1 MMIKRNAWSVALLGS
16 ALALGA
22 CSDNDND
29 GIVDIGGGQKLVVFG
44 LGTAPSGSGRTDNDR
59 YIVRL
64 NAEDGTPDTDFNDG
78 APVSFHS
85 TGTLNDNVRRGIVED
100 DGSIVS
106 AGYTNLGDGFGNHVF
121 LIRLNANGTLD
132 TGFGGFVF
140 PQDSTEAAGGARPGV
155 AIYNPFKVD
164 GGFAEAYGAARLS
177 NGDYV
182 TTGYGRATAADTPST
197 LGFATSTAPDLVP
210 FRVKAGGLDTSWG
223 NGGAQAVQ
231 SEGQGAGSSEE
242 DRGRAVIALAD
253 DRTVHAGRFA
263 GEPALYVIKA
273 DGELDT
279 SVSDD
284 GIVLLSNQQSNS
296 QFFNVALSPDG
307 TRIAA
312 TTNDNAAGARLVILS
327 VADFSVIADVV
338 TQGANDLRGVAFDND
353 GRIVVSG
360 YAGTDAALRQTAI
373 GRFSADGAA
382 DNSFGDG
389 GFVSFDLAP
398 GRDEQS
404 LAVVALDD
412 GDIVAMVNARDA
424 DNGQS
429 VYLVRL
435 AADGTRQTQAEGWGD
450 ADGKVEVVFGTANAN
465 NNALAPPSDTAWD
478 LQVYT
483 LPQ

>member
-1 MMIKRNAWSVALLGS
+1 MNKRIPLSAVLIGSV
-16 ALALGA
+16 LALGA
-22 CSDNDND
+22 CSDDDND
-29 GIVDIGGGQKLVVFG
+29 GVIDIGGGERLVVFG
-44 LGTAPSGSGRTDNDR
+44 LGTAPAASGRTDNDR
-59 YIVRL
+59 YVVRL
-64 NAEDGTPDTDFNDG
+64 NAQDGTPDTQFNGG

-85 TGTLNDNVRRGIVED
+85 SGTLSDNARRGLVED

-106 AGYTNLGDGFGNHVF
+106 AGYTNLGDGLGNHVF
-121 LIRLNANGTLD
+121 LIRLNADGSLD

-140 PQDSTEAAGGARPGV
+140 PEDSTEAAGGARPGV

-197 LGFATSTAPDLVP
+197 LGFATSVENDLVP
-210 FRVKAGGLDTSWG
+210 FRVAADGLDTSWG
-223 NGGAQAVQ
+223 NDGAQAVQ

-242 DRGRAVIALAD
+242 ERGRAIIALSD

-284 GIVLLSNQQSNS
+284 GIILLTNQQSNS

-312 TTNDNAAGARLVILS
+312 TTNDNTAGARLVVLS
-327 VADFSVIADVV
+327 VADFSVLADVV
-338 TQGANDLRGVAFDND
+338 TQRANDLRGLTFDND
-353 GRIVVSG
+353 GNIVVSG
-360 YAGTDAALRQTAI
+360 YAGTEAALRRTAV
-373 GRFSADGAA
+373 GRFTADGEV
-382 DNSFGDG
+382 DDSFGDD
-389 GFVSFDLAP
+389 GFVTVDLAP
-398 GRDEQS
+398 GLDEQS
-404 LAVVALDD
+404 LAVVTLDN
-412 GDIVAMVNARDA
+412 GDVVAAVNATDA
-424 DNGQS
+424 DGGQS
-429 VYLVRL
+429 VYLVRFG
-435 AADGTRQTQAEGWGD
+435 ADGTQQTSADGWGD
-450 ADGKVEVVFGTANAN
+450 ADGKLEVVFGTANAN
-465 NNALAPPSDTAWD
+465 NDALAPPSDTAWD